1 MLNFFQSAIL
11 RSVFILTCLH
21 AVLFISSFHQVGCV
35 SIKLCQK
42 KTWDKFPHFPCFF
55 LDRPLVDQSLT
66 TKNVYMMSRDGDD
79 GKYRVFSFRRWMIS
93 EKSDAEIENQSFIR
107 TTIVLE
113 EELKNNAR
121 LATRI
126 YLSNLK
132 RTNSSFVL
140 RNDFLCILDAN
151 WNGNI
156 KETRVAV
163 HRKKSNKTFH
173 WARICK
179 CLQQKTRIFSF
190 SRQKSANIFH
200 KNAILANF

>member
-1 MLNFFQSAIL
+1 MAAACML
-11 RSVFILTCLH
+11 FIYLMPSGVWFGL
-21 AVLFISSFHQVGCV
+21 VLFGLVAIWLQWVLLITPPTPSCHLLSVCTVTLTAECHLLRHL
-35 SIKLCQK
+35 S
-42 KTWDKFPHFPCFF
+42 PH
-55 LDRPLVDQSLT
+55 
-66 TKNVYMMSRDGDD
+66 
-79 GKYRVFSFRRWMIS
+79 I
-93 EKSDAEIENQSFIR
+93 
-107 TTIVLE
+107 
-113 EELKNNAR
+113 
-121 LATRI
+121 
-126 YLSNLK
+126 NLQALNST
-132 RTNSSFVL
+132 RTN
-140 RNDFLCILDAN
+140 NDLGSKWKSIFSRECILDAN